1 MGKRISQSNIIA
13 KKNVVSALLELIYEK
28 PISMISISELTSRA
42 GVSRMTFYRNYNSIE
57 EIFGKELDEIF
68 QKYEL
73 DDENSVEGIYYDEV
87 HMKHCFA
94 YFYSYR
100 QFLEGLVYCGFGDMF
115 LKKLTGFIYTKWHK
129 IVGKND
135 EYKLVGFAGFVYSTY
150 MLWEEKKY
158 KESIE
163 DMATYVS
170 KVFERDE

>member
-1 MGKRISQSNIIA
+1 MSKRISQSNIIA

-28 PISMISISELTSRA
+28 PISMISISELTNRA

-73 DDENSVEGIYYDEV
+73 DDVNSVEGIYYDEI
-87 HMKHCFA
+87 HMRHCFT

-115 LKKLTGFIYTKWHK
+115 LKKLTGYTYTKWYE
-129 IVGKND
+129 IVEQD
-135 EYKLVGFAGFVYSTY
+135 EEYKLVGFAGFVYSTY
-150 MLWEEKKY
+150 MLWKEKNY
-158 KESIE
+158 KESVE
-163 DMATYVS
+163 EMATYIS
-170 KVFERDE
+170 KVFEK

>member
-1 MGKRISQSNIIA
+1 MSKRISQSNIIA

-28 PISMISISELTSRA
+28 PISMISISELTNRA

-73 DDENSVEGIYYDEV
+73 DDVNSVEGIYYDKI
-87 HMKHCFA
+87 HMRHCFT

-115 LKKLTGFIYTKWHK
+115 LKKLTGYTYTKWYE
-129 IVGKND
+129 IVEQD
-135 EYKLVGFAGFVYSTY
+135 EEYKLVGFAGFVYSTY
-150 MLWEEKKY
+150 MLWKEKNY
-158 KESIE
+158 KESVE
-163 DMATYVS
+163 EMATYIS
-170 KVFERDE
+170 KVFEK